1 MKQSSP
7 VDIVGVYADYTKE
20 LQEENRNK
28 RYKGKEHYYHASGAG
43 SCSRKLY
50 FESVLKAE
58 PSNPIDEKSLRLLR
72 LGTLVHNDFEKA
84 LLKYN
89 TKVYSKV
96 DSNIGNN
103 TKDNIV
109 FHTEGEIIID
119 DLNVRGFYDI
129 VVDDDRGVEPKIYLY
144 DLKTC
149 AAYSWKV
156 KFGRNKTLDT
166 SNHYEL
172 QLGTYGYAIREKFG
186 RLDGMFLYYYNKD
199 NSQMRPV
206 SVPLMYVEQAYTY
219 WKNVNEEHKKGL
231 PEFRLGISPVQKWQ
245 CNYCQFKD
253 HCNPPQ

>member
-109 FHTEGEIIID
+109 FHTEGEIIIE

-156 KFGRNKTLDT
+156 KFGRNKTYT
-166 SNHYEL
+166 
-172 QLGTYGYAIREKFG
+172 
-186 RLDGMFLYYYNKD
+186 LYYYEWD
-199 NSQMRPV
+199 TES
-206 SVPLMYVEQAYTY
+206 
-219 WKNVNEEHKKGL
+219 HKQIKL
-231 PEFRLGISPVQKWQ
+231 EL
-245 CNYCQFKD
+245 
-253 HCNPPQ
+253 